1 MKENYAE
8 NIMKKPHDKGVAFMR
23 CNSYRNKPELTINHI
38 KTRLLSVISILGIT
52 GFQSLISSLL
62 RKTSLLS
69 FTGIFGK
76 SKLLTTL
83 GIFIKSMQ
91 LKIHYIRMFSIII
104 AAFII
109 IPVFPFRYINAAEPQ
124 INRVQKSTSDSIN
137 DIPAKN
143 AYAYDI
149 DCKDVRIG
157 LEGIY
162 KNKSS
167 VMIYNTKIALGYS
180 VENTYRA
187 DICLKSSCGFT
198 VMPVDSILW
207 ESNSVYGSYNEVIN
221 RIESLK
227 KSGIPEHK
235 INICMNGKKVWKIV
249 ITESVRNEYS
259 EKIYISDYK
268 KADCSE
274 MIMMEFGKKVI
285 YINGNGINGYPQIAA
300 ITGQNQIS
308 AEPVALGSRNYR
320 GRIEIGRY
328 GKSGLT
334 PVNIVSCE
342 AYLKSVITGEMV
354 SNWHIEA
361 LKAQAVCARSY
372 LLANN
377 STGSDSNINKPYNL
391 IDTDAS
397 QVYKGTGSETANGN
411 LAVVQTEGIVMDAE
425 GKILPAY
432 YFSTSGGATEF
443 SADVWGGNS
452 THFTGVFDEYETNP
466 EKKPW
471 CVKFTYDEIKNKL
484 NSNGYTVDNIK
495 DIYVEIYSDSERA
508 SSVKI
513 KHAGGSLT
521 ISGDKLRSILGLAST
536 KFKILVKDRPE
547 NEIVC
552 IDRNGS
558 MPVNTSELYVIDGN
572 GNINEVK
579 KQTTQVIAI
588 SDNNMYNYAIE
599 SPENNEIYFLGM
611 GWGHGIGMS
620 QSGAYGM
627 ALAGYSYNEILNYYY
642 NGINLVRIIP

>member
-8 NIMKKPHDKGVAFMR
+8 NIMKKPHDKSVAFMR

-109 IPVFPFRYINAAEPQ
+109 IPIFPSRYINAAEPQ

-167 VMIYNTKIALGYS
+167 VMIYNTRIALGYS
-180 VENTYRA
+180 VENSYRA

-198 VMPVDSILW
+198 VKSVDSILW
-207 ESNSVYGSYNEVIN
+207 ESNSVYESYNEIIN
-221 RIESLK
+221 QIESLK

-235 INICMNGKKVWKIV
+235 INICMNGKNVWKIV

-259 EKIYISDYK
+259 EKIYISNYK

-300 ITGQNQIS
+300 ITGQNQIA

-334 PVNIVSCE
+334 PVNIVNCE

-397 QVYKGTGSETANGN
+397 QVYKGTGSETENGN
-411 LAVVQTEGIVMDAE
+411 LAVVQTEGIVTDAE

-471 CVKFTYDEIKNKL
+471 CAKFTYDEIKNQL

-627 ALAGYSYNEILNYYY
+627 ALAGYNYKEILNYYY